1 MVEKEMSVEKLL
13 ENINTTTEL
22 EWRGSILS
30 VSIVSISK
38 NLGNLYIRDWVNM
51 KTAKN
56 KYKHAKK
63 ETFQTQ
69 TAGALHRG
77 EEKQD
82 ARLKTCLR
90 EVDEME
96 YFSQLQAVQ
105 LWFESKTRSSKDEF
119 ST

>member
-1 MVEKEMSVEKLL
+1 MVEKEMSVGKLL

-69 TAGALHRG
+69 TADDRE
-77 EEKQD
+77 EEKTGCQAQD
-82 ARLKTCLR
+82 MFKRGG
-90 EVDEME
+90 
-96 YFSQLQAVQ
+96 
-105 LWFESKTRSSKDEF
+105 
-119 ST
+119 

>member
-1 MVEKEMSVEKLL
+1 MVEKEMSFGKLL

-51 KTAKN
+51 KTAKS

-63 ETFQTQ
+63 EIFQIFQ
-69 TAGALHRG
+69 VGG
-77 EEKQD
+77 
-82 ARLKTCLR
+82 
-90 EVDEME
+90 
-96 YFSQLQAVQ
+96 
-105 LWFESKTRSSKDEF
+105 
-119 ST
+119 